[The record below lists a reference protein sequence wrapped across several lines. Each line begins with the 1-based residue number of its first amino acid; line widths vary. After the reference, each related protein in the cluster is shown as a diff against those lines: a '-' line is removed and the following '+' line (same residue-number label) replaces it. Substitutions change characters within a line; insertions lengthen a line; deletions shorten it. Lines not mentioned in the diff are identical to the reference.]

1 MMCMQM
7 PLSLRK
13 GYIQLHVFK
22 PYHRVPLLVFV
33 IYILTS
39 LSSFVTFEQ
48 GQYGTQT
55 FFAVL
60 VLQIITFVLP
70 GLFYCRINGADEIK
84 KLNLR
89 PFGVRSL
96 LFVIPASLLLFLA
109 SALIR
114 LLGLY
119 LSGGQYVPTVSTG
132 GISATNAVFLLL
144 VYCVCPAIC
153 EEFVF
158 RGIVLSSYRQY
169 GIFCSITVSAAL
181 FAMLHFSITDFPL
194 YFVSGV
200 ILASTALITRS
211 VFPCMIMHF
220 LNNAFV
226 IFFED
231 YLWQMIV
238 RPNNIALFVFIVG
251 ALFLLLLFICLSHA
265 EEIVYRY
272 SSVIDEKENPPKKEF
287 IATVRDFLI
296 SVLSPSFLMCVVYYA
311 IASIVKLK

>member
-1 MMCMQM
+1 M
-7 PLSLRK
+7 K
-13 GYIQLHVFK
+13 I
-22 PYHRVPLLVFV
+22 
-33 IYILTS
+33 
-39 LSSFVTFEQ
+39 ED
-48 GQYGTQT
+48 GQYGGEI

-70 GLFYCRINGADEIK
+70 GLFYCRLNGADYIGR
-84 KLNLR
+84 LNLK
-89 PFGVRSL
+89 PFGIRSL
-96 LFVIPASLLLFLA
+96 LFVIPASLLLFLS

-119 LSGGQYVPTVSTG
+119 FSNGQYTPTVSVG
-132 GISATNAVFLLL
+132 GVSPADAIFILL
-144 VYCVCPAIC
+144 VYCVCPALC

-169 GIFCSITVSAAL
+169 GIVCCITVSSAL

-194 YFVSGV
+194 YFVTGI
-200 ILASTALITRS
+200 ILASVALITRS
-211 VFPCMIMHF
+211 VFPCMLIHF

-238 RPNNIALFVFIVG
+238 RPKNVALFVFIVG
-251 ALFLLLLFICLSHA
+251 VLFLLLLFICLSHA

-272 SSVIDEKENPPKKEF
+272 SSTIDEKENPTKKEF
-287 IATVRDFLI
+287 TVIARDFLI
-296 SVLSPSFLMCVVYYA
+296 SVLSPSFLLCVVYFA
-311 IASIVKLK
+311 IASVAKLK

>member
-1 MMCMQM
+1 M
-7 PLSLRK
+7 K
-13 GYIQLHVFK
+13 I
-22 PYHRVPLLVFV
+22 
-33 IYILTS
+33 
-39 LSSFVTFEQ
+39 ED
-48 GQYGTQT
+48 GQYGGEV

-70 GLFYCRINGADEIK
+70 GLFYCRLNGADYIEKI
-84 KLNLR
+84 NLK
-89 PFGVRSL
+89 PFGIRSL
-96 LFVIPASLLLFLA
+96 LFVIPTSLLLFLS

-119 LSGGQYVPTVSTG
+119 FSNGQYTPTVSVG
-132 GISATNAVFLLL
+132 GVSPVDAIFILL
-144 VYCVCPAIC
+144 VYCVCPALC

-169 GIFCSITVSAAL
+169 GIVCSITVSSAL
-181 FAMLHFSITDFPL
+181 FAMLHFSVTDFPL
-194 YFVSGV
+194 YFVSGI
-200 ILASTALITRS
+200 ILASVALITKS
-211 VFPCMIMHF
+211 VFPCMIIHF

-238 RPNNIALFVFIVG
+238 RPKNVALFVFIVG

-272 SSVIDEKENPPKKEF
+272 SSTVDEKDNPEKKEF
-287 IATVRDFLI
+287 TIIARDFFI
-296 SVLSPSFLMCVVYYA
+296 SVLSPSFLLCVVYFA
-311 IASIVKLK
+311 IASVAKLK